1 MRSKIFLKA
10 FAVLGFAAAAS
21 VVTAIAP
28 AAATEVDISGGPTGN
43 GCTVCFGGPT
53 VLSLGQTVT
62 LDNEGVG
69 PLQRTLGPGTY
80 SIKNAATSG
89 NFSAFRYDGGASDW
103 AWNFVIGTDNGD
115 NTANVLDV
123 GWVDAPFPSQ
133 SAVAGATNVATYRFD
148 TVLDPHGSTA
158 GYLDTLTLTAT
169 TTLDFFVVDGF
180 LSDNV
185 GGVALEIDPVS
196 TAASTPEPSTWAM
209 LLLGF
214 AGLGFAGYRRQ
225 RFVARRA

>member
-1 MRSKIFLKA
+1 MRSNISIKLFS
-10 FAVLGFAAAAS
+10 VMGFAAATS

-53 VLSLGQTVT
+53 VLSLGETVT
-62 LDNEGVG
+62 LDNEGAA
-69 PLQRTLGPGTY
+69 PLQRTLGAGTY
-80 SIKNAATSG
+80 SITNAATSG
-89 NFSAFRYDGGASDW
+89 NFSAFRYDAGASDW
-103 AWNFVIGTDNGD
+103 AWNFVIGTDNGN

-158 GYLDTLTLTAT
+158 GYSDTLTLTAT

-180 LSDNV
+180 LSDNI
-185 GGVALEIDPVS
+185 GGVALEINPVS
-196 TAASTPEPSTWAM
+196 AGSTPEPSTWAM

-214 AGLGFAGYRRQ
+214 AGLGFAGFRRQ
-225 RFVARRA
+225 RFLARSA